1 MGFGYYSEDYTASI
15 DYVYYF
21 TSTNEIGSSTYVD
34 SQAVN
39 WTTQAATALNS
50 SAIIEAFHNITQR
63 MYQNYTDIWLY
74 VPEFMAVTAN
84 GVTGIIPNPAGSG
97 MGYFLYYNTVSYTS

>member
-21 TSTNEIGSSTYVD
+21 TSTDEIGASAFVD
-34 SQAVN
+34 SQVIN
-39 WTTQAATALNS
+39 WTTTASTALNNS
-50 SAIIEAFHNITQR
+50 TIIEAFQNITR
-63 MYQNYTDIWLY
+63 SMYQNYTDIWLY
-74 VPEFMAVTAN
+74 VPEMMAVNVN

-97 MGYFLYYNTVSYTS
+97 MGYFLYYNTIDYTS

>member
-15 DYVYYF
+15 DYVSYF
-21 TSTNEIGSSTYVD
+21 TTANQIGTSAYVD
-34 SQAVN
+34 SQVLN
-39 WTTQAATALNS
+39 YTYQADAALNS
-50 SAIIEAFHNITQR
+50 STIIETFHNITQS